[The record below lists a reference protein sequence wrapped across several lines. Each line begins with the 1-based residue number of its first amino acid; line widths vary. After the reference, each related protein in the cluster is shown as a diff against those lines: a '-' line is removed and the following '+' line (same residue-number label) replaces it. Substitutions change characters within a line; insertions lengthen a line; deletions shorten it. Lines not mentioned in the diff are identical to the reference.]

1 MGYSRVISSSFAKVG
16 TQTIDSSLKNLKCEH
31 AQSIV
36 RLKKMVDQSNQLLMC
51 GIRDFVGRNL
61 SYFFQT
67 MCDKTYN
74 DVQCSSNNFKGELC
88 FIGNRDK
95 ILNMS
100 VDELINIF
108 EKRNNHNTPLIWFKD
123 FFEMLGFDYKNE
135 TFDKNKGYQL
145 YNLKNGNDLMLY
157 RLDSLNSLIEK
168 SLLFK
173 GVVNNNIGSNKW
185 YKDKYKNFN
194 EKITF
199 TDKYLDEQLNN
210 EIMNFFYTDKEI
222 KEFKN
227 KYKK

>member
-123 FFEMLGFDYKNE
+123 FLRCWDLIIKMKHSI
-135 TFDKNKGYQL
+135 KIKGI
-145 YNLKNGNDLMLY
+145 
-157 RLDSLNSLIEK
+157 NSI
-168 SLLFK
+168 
-173 GVVNNNIGSNKW
+173 I
-185 YKDKYKNFN
+185 
-194 EKITF
+194 
-199 TDKYLDEQLNN
+199 
-210 EIMNFFYTDKEI
+210 
-222 KEFKN
+222 
-227 KYKK
+227 